1 MRKVSIPKVSLTNI
15 RLSPF
20 AGNTKLSRML
30 EGKFTDDSTSENW
43 WYKANKWSGEK
54 IDISAHVNPSTKKFK
69 I

>member
-1 MRKVSIPKVSLTNI
+1 MRKVSIPKVSLKNI

-30 EGKFTDDSTSENW
+30 EGKFTDDSTSEKW

-54 IDISAHVNPSTKKFK
+54 
-69 I
+69 